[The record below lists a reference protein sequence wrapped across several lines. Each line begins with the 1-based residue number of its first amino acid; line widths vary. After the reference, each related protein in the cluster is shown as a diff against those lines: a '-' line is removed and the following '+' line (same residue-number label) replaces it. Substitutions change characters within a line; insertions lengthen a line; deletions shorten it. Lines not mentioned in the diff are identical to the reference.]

1 MKIDVVSCNCPNSTL
16 QVYSYDAHILDVVA
30 STRFTNA
37 SAHIQV
43 IAFDAGFLLQ
53 NPYTLKKRGN
63 TRGIFLF
70 LNGKLRYTQEAFRYL
85 NITAGAVRKQ
95 QKNW

>member
-16 QVYSYDAHILDVVA
+16 QVYSYNAHILDVVA

-53 NPYTLKKRGN
+53 NPYTLKREYKGYFPFFEWEAKVYP
-63 TRGIFLF
+63 RGI
-70 LNGKLRYTQEAFRYL
+70 
-85 NITAGAVRKQ
+85 
-95 QKNW
+95 